1 MPSKCRGVKSC
12 TLASRY
18 APNDPF
24 NLLKAFQGFGDE
36 MGGVLSNFSPEG
48 KGEGVRPF
56 GFPFRPSVPK
66 DIGEMDAE
74 RQR

>member
-1 MPSKCRGVKSC
+1 
-12 TLASRY
+12 
-18 APNDPF
+18 
-24 NLLKAFQGFGDE
+24 LKAFQGFGDE

-48 KGEGVRPF
+48 KGEGIRPF